1 MKYVVPV
8 EQDSNG
14 DMMITFN
21 DAMLNQMGWDVGDKL
36 IWEELSDGSWL
47 LKKERDNE

>member
-8 EQDSNG
+8 ELDSNG

-36 IWEELSDGSWL
+36 IWEELPDGSWL